1 MHAKDHINITID
13 KGLMKVIREMAEAES
28 RNLSNMIEYLLRKAV
43 ADSK

>member
-1 MHAKDHINITID
+1 MQTKERINITVD
-13 KGLMKVIREMAEAES
+13 KDLLVRVREMAEAEH